1 MALSGQY
8 LRWHQNAYQLAVCTV
23 ALGTIIF
30 ILQPCLF
37 SRLNACMILMNAELT
52 NNIILLQ
59 EKIIKKQKQKTCG
72 IKLQLSWC
80 F

>member
-30 ILQPCLF
+30 ILKPCLF
-37 SRLNACMILMNAELT
+37 SELNACMILMNAELQ

-59 EKIIKKQKQKTCG
+59 EKNNKKQKQKNG
-72 IKLQLSWC
+72 ITLQLSWC
-80 F
+80 FW